1 QPTTHVFTIAV
12 VDQLGNKLEKKVI
25 VHYDPNFVETPV
37 VDPDQNNGNANHN
50 DNGQA
55 PVTVPTSTTENSF
68 EQGNSTQSDVKNDVT
83 PSLADA
89 AKEKTFVLTHA
100 ALVYDQDGQRSEE
113 RRVGTEYTSRAR
125 TYG

>member
-1 QPTTHVFTIAV
+1 
-12 VDQLGNKLEKKVI
+12 
-25 VHYDPNFVETPV
+25 VETPV

-100 ALVYDQDGQRSEE
+100 ALVYDQDGQVLATNNKVQRLEKGATISAWNNGQVVKIKEQQFLQ
-113 RRVGTEYTSRAR
+113 VGTNA
-125 TYG
+125 